1 MQKTA
6 NQNPAMNK
14 IINKVKCRTALVRH
28 LLLLTVSIICAI
40 IFYIKGDFFMQN
52 FEFFTPT
59 KILFGKGAV
68 ADLPTEIK
76 RYTNRVL
83 LTYGGGSVKRLGI
96 YDTVTNLLKQNG
108 IEYIELSGIEPNPKV
123 ESVELGA
130 KLCRDN
136 NLGGVL
142 ALGGGSTIDCSK
154 VIAGAVGY
162 NGNAWD
168 IVLNP
173 DKIKSVLPIFTV
185 LTLSATGSEMN
196 GNAVIS
202 NMQSNDKK
210 GVYHIDFKPKCSVL
224 DPEYTFSVSPWQTAS
239 GTADI
244 MSHIFETYF
253 NKTKGTMVQDNIA
266 EGLLKVCIENGKKA
280 FDNPTDYTA
289 RANLMWASSLAIN
302 GLTGMGKSGAWSCH
316 AMEHQ
321 LSAYYDITH
330 GAGLATL
337 TPAWFEYVLN
347 HDTVDKF
354 KSYGVNVWG
363 IDSSL
368 DKYEIANKA
377 IEKTKNFLFN
387 DLKLPKTL
395 KEYGIDETYLE
406 IMAEKAANEGLKYAY
421 KPLEKKDVLA
431 IYMSCLG

>member
-1 MQKTA
+1 M
-6 NQNPAMNK
+6 
-14 IINKVKCRTALVRH
+14 
-28 LLLLTVSIICAI
+28 
-40 IFYIKGDFFMQN
+40 YN
-52 FEFFTPT
+52 FEFFAPT

-68 ADLPTEIK
+68 SKLPNEIK
-76 RYTNRVL
+76 KYTNKVL
-83 LTYGGGSVKRLGI
+83 LTYGGGSVKKLGI
-96 YDTVTNLLKQNG
+96 YDTVTNLLKENG
-108 IEYIELSGIEPNPKV
+108 IEYVEMSGIEPNPRV
-123 ESVELGA
+123 ESVTLGA
-130 KLCRDN
+130 KLCREHG
-136 NLGGVL
+136 LGGVL

-162 NGNAWD
+162 DGNAWD

-173 DKIKSVLPIFTV
+173 SKITSVLPIFTV
-185 LTLSATGSEMN
+185 LTLSATGTEMN

-202 NMQSNDKK
+202 NMQTNDKK

-224 DPEYTFSVSPWQTAS
+224 DPEYTFTVSPWHTAS

-253 NKTKGTMVQDNIA
+253 SKESDAMVQDNIA
-266 EGLLKVCIENGKKA
+266 EALLKVCIVNGKKA
-280 FDNPTDYTA
+280 FDNPTDYAA

-302 GLTGMGKSGAWSCH
+302 GLTGMGKTDAWSCH

-337 TPAWFEYVLN
+337 TPAWFEYVL
-347 HDTVDKF
+347 DDQTVDKF
-354 KSYGVNVWG
+354 KAYGVNVWG

-368 DKYEIANKA
+368 DRYEIAHQA

-387 DLKLPKTL
+387 DLKLPKNL
-395 KEYGIDETYLE
+395 KEYGIDETHLE
-406 IMAEKAANEGLKYAY
+406 IMAQKAANEGLKHAY
-421 KPLEKKDVLA
+421 KPLEKEDVLA
-431 IYMSCLG
+431 IYKSCLG

>member
-1 MQKTA
+1 
-6 NQNPAMNK
+6 
-14 IINKVKCRTALVRH
+14 
-28 LLLLTVSIICAI
+28 
-40 IFYIKGDFFMQN
+40 MQN

-68 ADLPTEIK
+68 AGLPNEIK
-76 RYTNRVL
+76 KYTSKVL

-96 YDTVTNLLKQNG
+96 YDTVINLLKEND
-108 IEYIELSGIEPNPKV
+108 IEYVELSGIEPNPRV
-123 ESVELGA
+123 ESVTLGA
-130 KLCRDN
+130 KLCREN
-136 NLGGVL
+136 GLGGVL
-142 ALGGGSTIDCSK
+142 ALGGGSTLDCSK

-173 DKIKSVLPIFTV
+173 NKIESVLPIFTV

-202 NMQSNDKK
+202 NMATNDKK
-210 GVYHIDFKPKCSVL
+210 GVYHTDFKPKCSVL

-253 NKTKGTMVQDNIA
+253 SKESNAMVQDTIA

-289 RANLMWASSLAIN
+289 RANMMWASSLAIN
-302 GLTGMGKSGAWSCH
+302 GLTGMGKTDAWSCH

-337 TPAWFEYVLN
+337 TPAWFDYILSDE
-347 HDTVDKF
+347 TVEKF

-368 DKYEIANKA
+368 DRYEIAKLA
-377 IEKTKNFLFN
+377 IQKTKNFLFN
-387 DLKLPKTL
+387 ELKLPKTL
-395 KEYGIDETYLE
+395 KEYGIDETHLE
-406 IMAEKAANEGLKYAY
+406 AMAEKAANEGLKYAY
-421 KPLEKKDVLA
+421 VPLEKKDVLA
-431 IYMSCLG
+431 IYKSCLG